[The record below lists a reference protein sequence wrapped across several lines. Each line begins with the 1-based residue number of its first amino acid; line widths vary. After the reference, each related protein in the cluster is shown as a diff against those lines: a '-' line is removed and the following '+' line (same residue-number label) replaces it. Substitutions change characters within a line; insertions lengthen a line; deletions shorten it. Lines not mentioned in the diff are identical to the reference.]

1 MLFSFMRYLFTTFV
15 SVFILIAVLLPGST
29 IPDVEI
35 IGFDKIVHVGMFG
48 LWALVVR
55 YDFRSPSF
63 NFLLA
68 FVIGM
73 SFSVLTEVLQVF
85 AESRTFDWFDVVA
98 DFIGLLSGLLVG
110 SKMLAL
116 LKIK

>member
-1 MLFSFMRYLFTTFV
+1 MKYLFTTLV
-15 SVFILIAVLLPGST
+15 SVLILIAVLLPGSS
-29 IPDVEI
+29 IPDVEL
-35 IGFDKIVHVGMFG
+35 IGFDKMVHVGMFG
-48 LWALVVR
+48 LWALAVR

-63 NFLLA
+63 KFFLA

-73 SFSVLTEVLQVF
+73 SFSLLTEVLQVF
-85 AESRTFDWFDVVA
+85 AEGRTFDWFDVVA
-98 DFIGLLSGLLVG
+98 DSIGLLSGLLMG